1 MLHLHPLAAAE
12 GVDAAE
18 PIRHPGEQ
26 LQAVAAAH
34 QKLPVQPDVLG
45 PALGDHGVH
54 IRQKAVHAVLP
65 AEIVGLFPK
74 LRRGI
79 AQSRDKGVVLHI
91 RGAQGLVKVI
101 QQGHDGRHTA
111 TSLQIRQKRP
121 PGRF

>member
-101 QQGHDGRHTA
+101 QQGHDGVI
-111 TSLQIRQKRP
+111 LP
-121 PGRF
+121 PPCR